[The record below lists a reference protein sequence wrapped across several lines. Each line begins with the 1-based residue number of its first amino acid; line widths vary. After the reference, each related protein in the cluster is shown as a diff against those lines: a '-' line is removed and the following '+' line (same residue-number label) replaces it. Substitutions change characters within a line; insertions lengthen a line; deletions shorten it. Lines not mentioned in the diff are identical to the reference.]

1 MSHFTKEQRK
11 KINKSALADKHNCTD
26 TYIRLVL
33 RGEREENTE
42 LAKAIIEDAKSM
54 LKILEPKT
62 D

>member
-33 RGEREENTE
+33 RGEREENTD
-42 LAKAIIEDAKSM
+42 LAKAIIEDAKLM
-54 LKILEPKT
+54 LEILEPKPE
-62 D
+62 